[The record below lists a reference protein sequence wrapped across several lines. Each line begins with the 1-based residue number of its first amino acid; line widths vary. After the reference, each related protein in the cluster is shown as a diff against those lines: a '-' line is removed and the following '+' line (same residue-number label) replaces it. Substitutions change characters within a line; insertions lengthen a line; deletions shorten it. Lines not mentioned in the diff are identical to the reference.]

1 MSRRDDNGRELYR
14 HFDASK
20 RLLYVGISLCT
31 ISRLSQHRRSSR
43 WANDIVYIEVERF
56 PTKELAVEAEK
67 QAIILENP
75 IWNVIHKPVEESGG
89 LSAST
94 KGSRKSRHTID
105 LFDVSNVARCLRE
118 TTRLVSRTVNFAKN
132 IRLSGSPE
140 TDTFVSLIL
149 DLKEGVLSD
158 ELRLK
163 ELFEV
168 ESPEPAPAE
177 RFRLI
182 VQATYHEPGT
192 IVDQCGFTLITPYWL
207 SQMCERFLGRRDDFD
222 NSFDLDIQPAVAE
235 FTRMFESLEFE
246 TCLQVTPD

>member
-1 MSRRDDNGRELYR
+1 ML
-14 HFDASK
+14 
-20 RLLYVGISLCT
+20 
-31 ISRLSQHRRSSR
+31 
-43 WANDIVYIEVERF
+43 
-56 PTKELAVEAEK
+56 EK
-67 QAIILENP
+67 P

-89 LSAST
+89 LSASA

-105 LFDVSNVARCLRE
+105 LFDVSNVSRCLHE
-118 TTRLVSRTVNFAKN
+118 TTRLVSRTVNFAKS

-192 IVDQCGFTLITPYWL
+192 IVDQCGFTLITPHWL

-235 FTRMFESLEFE
+235 FTSMFESLEFE
-246 TCLQVTPD
+246 TCFQVTPD